1 MKSNSRREPRFPS
14 IIAGCLPILV
24 VFLFAAPLPVGSASA
39 SAVPSISAMARL
51 RASPPKERGEI
62 LSLFDGYV
70 SLGLREEA
78 GRYLEQE
85 VRLGQMTR
93 EDAAPLFEKIA
104 LEQSRWD
111 EPSGL
116 VSICEMALRSGVR
129 TSRILYSYGTGL
141 RLAGRLSDAR
151 AILSEIPAGDPLHSF
166 ALFSI
171 GQIAAD
177 EGDAKTAMD
186 HFARVRLLVKD
197 RPQQDD
203 LEQRVALS
211 QAELFLV
218 TGRPAEAVPL
228 MEAALRRSKDP
239 FLRIGMAA
247 ARGEALSEESAL
259 HAEMKAGMSPREG
272 VLFSLLLGG
281 LARERGDYESAVAHM
296 TRAGEDIKSALLSGT
311 PPASARLER
320 YKSQELLER
329 LISVHSVLRE
339 QLAVAGRG
347 QNTKEI
353 REGMVNLLLG
363 ILLMDHA
370 ISRSI
375 GAMPAAPN
383 FPPVPSPSSRQIE
396 EVFLKIEQV
405 TLGGETVDG
414 LVNEIGEK
422 IDILQNIGHPMQR
435 YRHLTQLMMRQ
446 KETVGIKEAIRKRRA
461 AAIAGVTTG
470 EDDGSSRFLGDIGRF
485 LEELESIREIASDAR
500 GFMRHNFGLLKEGEG
515 REKTVSRES
524 PGTVADVLAFDN
536 ERFSS
541 LLPSVQALEKR
552 ARIASWERQRQE
564 ILLLRPVVFRQLADT
579 LVAQA
584 FSLRAEQP
592 PGWSSRAR
600 ALLDKAVSYLSE
612 KEIPPDDKADIA
624 ANIGSSL
631 LQGKGGREPH
641 PGSPPGQA
649 DREIIAKILPWLKDG
664 GASGGEREKRLYVRA
679 SLKMAVGSSDA
690 LPAARE
696 FLAEFP
702 SSPLAGDLA
711 VRLGNNAIL
720 AGKLV
725 EAEEFYKTAARI
737 ARPDSSSIA
746 RYMLGWFRYHKG
758 DSEGAVEELASSL
771 SDPSFSCRK
780 LEPFEK
786 SVLTLAARA
795 WMDLPPERLGAYPP
809 VEEGGCGGKLLL
821 SSLGEAEEKRGETS
835 RAAVVFDVL
844 AGRFTGDEAA
854 LTYEMKSVEDL
865 IRAGKEDEAYSR
877 ALKLNEKYGPGTAW
891 ANSHPPAAQ
900 KAAHEKLA
908 GLLKTLSERKFEE
921 GVLSGKRSTMAEAA
935 SGMEQY
941 FSVKG
946 EQSPGSRA
954 ELRLKYAIAALKS
967 GDRETGIGLL
977 ETLLEEKPTG
987 PIGEKAAVLYAD
999 TMIAGYERKEQKAED
1014 AEKASLLLLDRFPS
1028 EKNVS
1033 LAYRAAADLLA
1044 AGEYERAKRVAGRI
1058 ESDKSTPAALLP
1070 KAMLV
1075 QAESDVFLD
1084 EPASARGKADQ
1095 ILAFEKGKGVD
1106 PAVWEKARDL
1116 FLLSSLK
1123 EVEAKTTA
1131 RDYVGAARL
1140 LEALTARFPDA
1151 PEAPGYSL
1159 RAVRLYRE
1167 GGDLEGMERVAS
1179 VFRLRYPR
1187 REEGVEIAG
1196 ILGAYLEERKE
1207 FLKAAD
1213 VYAEVADRF
1222 SKDAAAGRFLFQS
1235 ALLARDHGDLKKARI
1250 RFSSYRDRYP
1260 QPRWKNAYAS
1270 LSVGL
1275 FDWGKGNV
1283 KTALRGMEEGIR
1295 QVEAGVEADAPRE
1308 LFEVE
1313 GKAQIAI
1320 GEYWADQFRSL
1331 KLTAPLEKNL
1341 AIKDRFFRRSLQAYA
1356 KAEQKAPLEV
1366 ALNAS
1371 ELSGD
1376 LLVEFGKAILAS
1388 QRPKGMNEEER
1399 ARYEAALAG
1408 RARPFFERSLDWYVG
1423 AIDRLEAERGPSDL
1437 ALPIRQRL
1445 EEAQRL
1451 LAQIPGERGAE

>member
-1 MKSNSRREPRFPS
+1 MKSNSGREARFPS
-14 IIAGCLPILV
+14 IITGCFSILV
-24 VFLFAAPLPVGSASA
+24 VSLFASFLPFGTASA
-39 SAVPSISAMARL
+39 SSVPSIAAMARL
-51 RASPPKERGEI
+51 QAFPPEEHGKI

-78 GRYLEQE
+78 GGYLEQK
-85 VRLGQMTR
+85 VHLGQITR
-93 EDAAPLFEKIA
+93 EDATPLFEKIA
-104 LEQSRWD
+104 VEQSRWD

-116 VSICEMALRSGVR
+116 VSICEMALRSGIR
-129 TSRILYSYGTGL
+129 TPSILYAYGTGL

-151 AILSEIPAGDPLHSF
+151 SILSQISAGNPLHPF
-166 ALFSI
+166 ALFAI
-171 GQIAAD
+171 GQIAAE
-177 EGDAKTAMD
+177 EGDAKTALD

-197 RPQQDD
+197 RPHPGVLDR
-203 LEQRVALS
+203 RVALS
-211 QAELFLV
+211 QAEMFLV
-218 TGRPAEAVPL
+218 TGHPAEAVPL
-228 MEAALRRSKDP
+228 MEAALRQSKAP
-239 FLRIGMAA
+239 FLQIGLAA
-247 ARGEALSEESAL
+247 ARGEAISEDSAL
-259 HAEMKAGMSPREG
+259 HAEMKAGMPPREA
-272 VLFSLLLGG
+272 VLLSLLLGG
-281 LARERGDYESAVAHM
+281 LSRERGDYDSAVAHLN
-296 TRAGEDIKSALLSGT
+296 RAEEDLKSALLSGT
-311 PPASARLER
+311 PPASARLEQN
-320 YKSQELLER
+320 KSQELIER
-329 LISVHSVLRE
+329 LIADHSALRQ
-339 QLAVAGRG
+339 QLAVAGR

-353 REGMVNLLLG
+353 RERMVDLLLD
-363 ILLMDHA
+363 ILFMDHA

-375 GAMPAAPN
+375 GAMPPAPSL
-383 FPPVPSPSSRQIE
+383 PPVPSPSSRQIE

-405 TLGGETVDG
+405 ILGGDTVDG
-414 LVNEIGEK
+414 LVNEIGKK
-422 IDILQNIGHPMQR
+422 IDILQNIGHPMRR
-435 YRHLTQLMMRQ
+435 YRHLTKLVMSQ
-446 KETVGIKEAIRKRRA
+446 KETVRIKEAIRKRRE
-461 AAIAGVTTG
+461 AAIAGVTT
-470 EDDGSSRFLGDIGRF
+470 EDDGGSSQFLKDIGRF
-485 LEELESIREIASDAR
+485 LKELESILDIASDAR
-500 GFMRHNFGLLKEGEG
+500 GFMRNNFDLLKEGVG
-515 REKTVSRES
+515 RGKTDSGEP
-524 PGTVADVLAFDN
+524 PGMVADVLAFDN
-536 ERFSS
+536 ERFAS

-552 ARIASWERQRQE
+552 ARIASWERKRQE
-564 ILLLRPVVFRQLADT
+564 ILLLRPVVLRQLADT
-579 LVAQA
+579 FVAQA
-584 FSLRAEQP
+584 ISLRATVP

-600 ALLDKAVSYLSE
+600 ALLDKSVSYLSTQ
-612 KEIPPDDKADIA
+612 EIPPGDKADIA
-624 ANIGSSL
+624 ANIGSYL
-631 LQGKGGREPH
+631 LQGKGAREPH

-649 DREIIAKILPWLKDG
+649 DREIIAKILPWLEDG
-664 GASGGEREKRLYVRA
+664 GASGGEREKMLYVRA

-690 LPAARE
+690 LPAARK

-702 SSPLAGDLA
+702 SSPLAGDIA
-711 VRLGNNAIL
+711 VRLGNEAIL
-720 AGKLV
+720 AGKLPA
-725 EAEEFYKTAARI
+725 AENFYKIAARI
-737 ARPDSSSIA
+737 ARPASSSIA
-746 RYMLGWFRYHKG
+746 RYMLGWFRYHNG

-771 SDPSFSCRK
+771 SEPSFPCRK

-795 WMDLPPERLGAYPP
+795 WMDLPPERLGSYPP

-821 SSLGEAEEKRGETS
+821 TSLGEAEERRGETS
-835 RAAVVFDVL
+835 RAAGVFDVL

-865 IRAGKEDEAYSR
+865 IRAGKEGEAYSR
-877 ALKLNEKYGPGTAW
+877 ALTLNEKYGPGSAW
-891 ANSHPPAAQ
+891 ANSHSPAAR

-908 GLLKTLSERKFEE
+908 AMLKTLSERKFDE

-946 EQSPGSRA
+946 GQSPGSKA

-977 ETLLEEKPTG
+977 ESLLEEQTSG
-987 PIGEKAAVLYAD
+987 PVGEKAAILYAD
-999 TMIAGYERKEQKAED
+999 TMIAGYERKEQTAAD

-1028 EKNVS
+1028 EKTVS
-1033 LAYRAAADLLA
+1033 LAYRAAADMLE
-1044 AGEYERAKRVAGRI
+1044 AGEYEGAKRVAGRI

-1075 QAESDVFLD
+1075 QAESYVFLD

-1095 ILAFEKGKGVD
+1095 ILAFEKGKGVE

-1131 RDYVGAARL
+1131 RDYVGAARM
-1140 LEALTARFPDA
+1140 LEDLIARFPGA
-1151 PEAPGYSL
+1151 PEAPAYSL

-1167 GGDLEGMERVAS
+1167 GGDLEGMERIAS
-1179 VFRLRYPR
+1179 LFRLRYPR
-1187 REEGVEIAG
+1187 KEESVEIAG
-1196 ILGAYLEERKE
+1196 SLGAYLEERKE

-1222 SKDAAAGRFLFQS
+1222 SKDAAAGRFLFHS
-1235 ALLARDHGDLKKARI
+1235 ARLARDHGDLKNARI

-1260 QPRWKNAYAS
+1260 QPRWMNAYAA

-1275 FDWGKGNV
+1275 LDWGKGSV
-1283 KTALRGMEEGIR
+1283 KTALREMEGGLR
-1295 QVEAGVEADAPRE
+1295 QVEAGMEADAPRE

-1341 AIKDRFFRRSLQAYA
+1341 AIKDRFFRRSLQAFA

-1371 ELSGD
+1371 QLSGD
-1376 LLVEFGKAILAS
+1376 LLVEFGQAILAS
-1388 QRPKGMNEEER
+1388 QRPKGMSEEER
-1399 ARYEAALAG
+1399 ARYEAALAA

-1437 ALPIRQRL
+1437 ALSIRQRL
-1445 EEAQRL
+1445 EKAQKL
-1451 LAQIPGERGAE
+1451 LAKIPQERGVQ